1 MGIRNIAAEGSLE
14 RDNDCTVNN
23 VSLPVFKPRGRP
35 PADKNKLTVIGT
47 LKNDPP
53 DWKKGTT
60 LPPVIKIIGKSK
72 DHNRT
77 VFSYKNYRYF
87 TFRSFPTIDCEQI
100 AESSNEY
107 KKTNQRKGSPKTS
120 KVVNKK
126 KSIKKSINFDNEIIN
141 NVSDKVFKHLKK
153 TERLPVDQTG
163 KIDLG
168 YGISVP
174 DESFRKNFK
183 DNRLD
188 MDKAAKNMTSMVWSR
203 SERLSRSLEGQGT
216 NRFKDST
223 PKQPATP
230 AKVQVILGC
239 LKGHMLKEGDTEGP
253 RMASSFKSC
262 AKAIGDKFAQDAYNK
277 KREEARAA
285 KAAAEAANA

>member
-1 MGIRNIAAEGSLE
+1 MSR
-14 RDNDCTVNN
+14 
-23 VSLPVFKPRGRP
+23 K
-35 PADKNKLTVIGT
+35 KLTSNSEENISS
-47 LKNDPP
+47 KN
-53 DWKKGTT
+53 
-60 LPPVIKIIGKSK
+60 
-72 DHNRT
+72 
-77 VFSYKNYRYF
+77 
-87 TFRSFPTIDCEQI
+87 E
-100 AESSNEY
+100 ESSEEVDNTQTKIDKIVEY
-107 KKTNQRKGSPKTS
+107 LDAETEE
-120 KVVNKK
+120 
-126 KSIKKSINFDNEIIN
+126 SINFDNEIIN